1 MARSDDLAPLLA
13 PGRAPAVGIRQG
25 AVISWDPVTLN
36 NEIEVAE
43 AILVDLPVL
52 NVGNTNLIVPGDAVM
67 ILTYGSSWLVLGRVI
82 VPS

>member
-1 MARSDDLAPLLA
+1 MARSDDLAPLFV

-36 NEIEVAE
+36 NEVEVAE

-52 NVGNTNLIVPGDAVM
+52 DVGGTDQIVAGDAVM
-67 ILTYGSSWLVLGRVI
+67 IVTYGSSWLILGRVI
-82 VPS
+82 VP